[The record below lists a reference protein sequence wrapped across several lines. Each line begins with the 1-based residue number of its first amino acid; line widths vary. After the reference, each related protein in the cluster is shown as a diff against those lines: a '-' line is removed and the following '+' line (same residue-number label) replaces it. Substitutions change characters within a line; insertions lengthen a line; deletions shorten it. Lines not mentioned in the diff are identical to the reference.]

1 MVEPLS
7 VEYPTVFAVMLLVT
21 SVLELMEV
29 LVVSVE
35 TERALALS
43 VEALMLLTDIA
54 LVHVSALL
62 APLVRTIPVGT
73 GVKRPL
79 MVILLHKILW
89 CEVKCPQGYTDLH
102 EDSCISHDLRW
113 ELCVS

>member
-7 VEYPTVFAVMLLVT
+7 VEYPTEFAVMLLVT
-21 SVLELMEV
+21 SVLALMEV

-62 APLVRTIPVGT
+62 APLVKTIFVGT
-73 GVKRPL
+73 GVNND
-79 MVILLHKILW
+79 MILLHENLRE
-89 CEVKCPQGYTDLH
+89 EVLHRDTDLH
-102 EDSCISHDLRW
+102 GDSCSSHDLRW

>member
-7 VEYPTVFAVMLLVT
+7 VEYPTEFAVMLLVT

-35 TERALALS
+35 TDKALAPR
-43 VEALMLLTDIA
+43 LLTFIEDTETA

-62 APLVRTIPVGT
+62 APLVRTNPAGT
-73 GVKRPL
+73 A
-79 MVILLHKILW
+79 
-89 CEVKCPQGYTDLH
+89 
-102 EDSCISHDLRW
+102 
-113 ELCVS
+113 